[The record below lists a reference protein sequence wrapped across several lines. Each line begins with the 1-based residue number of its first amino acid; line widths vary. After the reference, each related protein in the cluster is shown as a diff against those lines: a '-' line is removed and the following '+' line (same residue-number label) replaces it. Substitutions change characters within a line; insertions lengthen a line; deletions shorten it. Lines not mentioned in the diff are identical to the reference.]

1 MLSALEIVELY
12 NERVKRSGAPQQV
25 MREIAALYDGDVIVP
40 LPELSD
46 EERPAIA
53 NIARQGI
60 DQTAQRIASVFPE
73 TSTFP
78 LSASV
83 KERDAARDR
92 RRAFY
97 GFHEQAKT
105 QRKLRFWARYL
116 IGYASAPVRVRP
128 DFRGERPWLDVRS
141 PLSVYANPTGDPTE
155 IVPSDAIFAT
165 RQSMGWLKMRHPDA
179 YMVLARSEDN
189 ADTAIDVLEYIDAHE
204 IVLIASRRSSEQGNH
219 FENFNEAASSD
230 FLHVASDHAELSRVP
245 NRAGKPLV
253 CLPGQISMSQQK
265 STYSQIV
272 GMYQR
277 AAQLDALAFLA
288 TRQAVLGETWLV
300 GRPGETPVI
309 ENPANPFEGD
319 AGVVTG
325 GDLQHRN
332 VPVQFQERTAVGDL
346 ERAQRLTA
354 GLPAELGGEAA
365 TNVRTGRRGDQ
376 LLSAVLDFPMAEA
389 HELAQ
394 EMLEWANDAMACVD
408 YEYFPRSQKSFFVA
422 FQGERGKLAYEP
434 GKLWVGPDGKPATS
448 SKVSYFAAGLDAND
462 RIIALGQR
470 KGMGVMSDE
479 TLMRHDPLVDDVHG
493 ELARIR
499 SDQLDQVVLARA
511 QELLANPQ
519 SMFSMKDMTALK
531 KLVAKGQTIDE
542 AMDSVMESIEER
554 QREAQAQQQAQ
565 QNALTPEAAVP
576 GATPEAEIPPGIA
589 PPPQDLQNL
598 NSLLLSAR
606 GPSFAT
612 PQG

>member
-1 MLSALEIVELY
+1 MISTGEIVELY
-12 NERVKRSGAPQQV
+12 NERVKRNGAPQQV
-25 MREIAALYDGDVIVP
+25 MREVAALYDGDIIVP
-40 LPELSD
+40 LPELD
-46 EERPAIA
+46 DDERPAVA

-73 TSTFP
+73 TDTFP
-78 LSASV
+78 VSSSKAEL
-83 KERDAARDR
+83 ERARTR
-92 RRAFY
+92 KRAFY

-116 IGYASAPVRVRP
+116 IGYAQAPVRIRP
-128 DFRGERPWLDVRS
+128 DFAGERPWLDVRS
-141 PLSVYANPTGDPTE
+141 PLGTYANPSGDPTE
-155 IVPSDAIFAT
+155 IIPSDCIFAT
-165 RQSMGWLKMRHPDA
+165 RQTLGWLMQRFPEEYAKLRHHKTDTA
-179 YMVLARSEDN
+179 S
-189 ADTAIDVLEYIDAHE
+189 TAIDVIEYLDADQ
-204 IVLIASRRSSEQGNH
+204 IVLIAARRTQEEGN
-219 FENFNEAASSD
+219 FYDNFNEALSRD
-230 FLHVASDHAELSRVP
+230 HLHLAADHVQLTRVP
-245 NRAGKPLV
+245 NRTGKPLV
-253 CLPGQISMSQQK
+253 AVPGQISLSQQK
-265 STYSQIV
+265 STYHQIT

-288 TRQAVLGETWLV
+288 TRQGILGETWLV
-300 GRPGETPVI
+300 ANPSETPEI
-309 ENPANPFEGD
+309 LQPANPFEGE
-319 AGVVTG
+319 AGVVKG
-325 GDLQHRN
+325 GSLQHRN

-389 HELAQ
+389 HEIAQ
-394 EMLEWANDAMACVD
+394 ETLEWANDAMACVD
-408 YEYFPRSQKSFFVA
+408 LEYFPRSKKSFFVA
-422 FQGERGKLAYEP
+422 FQGEKGKLDYEP
-434 GKLWVGPDGKPATS
+434 GKLWRGPDGKPATG

-470 KGMGVMSDE
+470 KGMGTMSDE
-479 TLMRHDPLVDDVHG
+479 TLMRHDPLVDDVQG
-493 ELARIR
+493 ELAKIR
-499 SDQLDQVVLARA
+499 GDQLDQVVLARA

-531 KLVAKGQTIDE
+531 RRVADGESIDV
-542 AMDSVMESIEER
+542 AMDAVMTAIEQR
-554 QREAQAQQQAQ
+554 QQEQAQQQAAQ
-565 QNALTPEAAVP
+565 QNALAGIP
-576 GATPEAEIPPGIA
+576 GQTPEAEIPPGIA